1 MTYNIET
8 YVGRIFCKY
17 NPETDDFDKIRLIS
31 VDNSNG
37 TDEKI
42 YVMAELDEHCHA
54 IHTSTDDGA
63 SILHLMTQDQFD
75 EIKKEYTILSSE
87 GIMAITNIIA
97 AKAYNDE
104 DIRDV
109 LAIFYPNNKMTKVPD
124 AAQPYIVARQGVQNI
139 FSPDPQESGAS
150 VSLETLPDGYTLA
163 DFMAN
168 LSVLNSHLTHVYK
181 TDTARE
187 LEFIL
192 ENKDTTDILEDL
204 FNHSLYRFMDLD
216 DKYEKERHGVTKDS
230 ILNGYCRRIK
240 TFLESTDFMYDL
252 YTKMNIITVD
262 FAMEADTPLDIDQKL
277 FCASLLG
284 GERIDKAV
292 PLMFDYTINM
302 DAIKMKYFLAIDTN
316 DILWIVPYT
325 KSPDE
330 IDPKVLYDL
339 TEERTITL
347 QNRLKKVV
355 RAYDKSVEEKGE

>member
-8 YVGRIFCKY
+8 DVGRIFCKY
-17 NPETDDFDKIRLIS
+17 NPETDDFDKIRLMS
-31 VDNSNG
+31 VGRSND

-42 YVMAELDEHCHA
+42 YVMAELDEHCHT
-54 IHTSTDDGA
+54 IPSTDDDA
-63 SILHLMTQDQFD
+63 IKCKMMTQDQFD

-87 GIMAITNIIA
+87 GIMAITNIVA
-97 AKAYNDE
+97 AKAYNDKE
-104 DIRDV
+104 IRDV

-139 FSPDPQESGAS
+139 FSLDTQDSGTS

-163 DFMAN
+163 DFMSN
-168 LSVLNSHLTHVYK
+168 LSVINSHLTHVYK

-187 LEFIL
+187 LELVL
-192 ENKDTTDILEDL
+192 ENKDTTDILKDL
-204 FNHSLYRFMDLD
+204 FSHRYVKSCSMDE
-216 DKYEKERHGVTKDS
+216 KYEKYEITKDS
-230 ILNGYCRRIK
+230 ILSGYCRRIK
-240 TFLESTDFMYDL
+240 TFLQSTDFMYDL

-277 FCASLLG
+277 LCASLLG
-284 GERIDKAV
+284 GERISKAV

-302 DAIKMKYFLAIDTN
+302 AAIKMKYFLAIDTN